1 MKIGVMEADLSGN
14 NLDFLKAIGV
24 NNICST
30 DHRLFGYDKLGYWD
44 PELLA
49 DARRHVEAHGL
60 KLDMAALPMQ
70 ATPADREDLP
80 NIVMG
85 TPGRDAEIE
94 TINKCIRAAARAGV
108 PAVKINF
115 SVAGVL
121 RTEPVVGRGG
131 AVHTTLNYALFKVPV
146 TKVGR
151 ITADEMWRRISY
163 FVDRVIPVAEEVGV
177 RVACHPHDPA
187 MPLGIG
193 MDDRVLGTIDGLKKY
208 CDLSSSPFH
217 GLNYCQGCMEESG
230 ASKEELLDA
239 ISYFGTR
246 KRLFLVHF
254 RTIRGVAL
262 NFREAFI
269 DEGQMDMLAAMQ
281 AYQDVGYD
289 GMIVPDHYPKIP
301 GDADRRGTRAYA
313 VGYIKALLR
322 VTGGETA

>member
-1 MKIGVMEADLSGN
+1 MEADLSGS

-24 NNICST
+24 NNVCGT

-44 PELLA
+44 AGLLE
-49 DARRHVEAHGL
+49 DARKHVEAHGL
-60 KLDMAALPMQ
+60 KLDMIALPMQ
-70 ATPADREDLP
+70 ASPRAGNTLP

-85 TPGRDAEIE
+85 TPGRDADIE
-94 TINKCIRAAARAGV
+94 TVIKCIRAAAKAGV
-108 PAVKINF
+108 PAVKMNF
-115 SVAGVL
+115 TVAGVL

-131 AVHTTLNYALFKVPV
+131 AVHTAFNYALFKVPA
-146 TKVGR
+146 TR
-151 ITADEMWRRISY
+151 MDQITADEMWDRIAY
-163 FVDRVIPVAEEVGV
+163 FVDRVIPAAEEVGV

-187 MPLGIG
+187 MLLGIG

-208 CDLSSSPFH
+208 CSLSPSPFH

-230 ASKEELLDA
+230 ATKEELLDA
-239 ISYFGTR
+239 VRYFGTR
-246 KRLFLVHF
+246 KKLFLVHF

-301 GDADRRGTRAYA
+301 GDADQRATRAYA

-322 VTGGETA
+322 ATGGETA